1 MGKRRPTLIFV
12 DSSVLFSAV
21 NSATGGSAKLFT
33 VKLFKLITSPT
44 VLTEVE
50 RNVRNKLPSEY
61 LRRFFF
67 LVEGLT
73 VIDQRPDDRLIS
85 QAKKVIVEKDAVIL
99 AETKQSKAEAIVTLD
114 KKHFFVPE
122 AVEFLGKQKVATPK
136 MLLAITPQT

>member
-21 NSATGGSAKLFT
+21 NSPIGGSAKIFT
-33 VKLFKLITSPT
+33 VKSFKLITSPT
-44 VLTEVE
+44 VLVEVE

-73 VIDQRPDDRLIS
+73 VIDQRPNDRLIS
-85 QAKKVIVEKDAVIL
+85 QAKKVIAEKDAVIL
-99 AETKQSKAEAIVTLD
+99 AEVKQSKAEVVVTLD
-114 KKHFFVPE
+114 KKHFFTGK
-122 AVEFLGKQKVATPK
+122 AATFLGKQKVATPK
-136 MLLAITPQT
+136 MLLTEKSL